1 MNFVVS
7 GDAYDRFMGRY
18 ARPLAPAFAD
28 FAGLPSDGRVL
39 DVGCG
44 SGVLTEEL
52 ARRVGADHVSGVDPS
67 PLLAAC
73 AERVPGAELKQ
84 GWAEALPW
92 PDDSFEA
99 AIAQLVV
106 HFMEDPAAGVG
117 EMARV
122 TRPGGVVAG
131 CSWDFSGGM
140 EMLRV
145 YWETARELDQDLAGE
160 YRSFGKLEEL
170 DALWHELGLEEV
182 EAGPIEVSS
191 EYGSFD
197 ELWDTFLLGVGPAGQ
212 YIVALPPDR
221 QATLKDAYRER
232 LGVGDGAFTLGARA
246 WAARGRVPA

>member
-18 ARPLAPAFAD
+18 SRPLAPAFAD
-28 FAGLPSDGRVL
+28 FAGIPSDGRVL

-73 AERVPGAELKQ
+73 AERVPNAELKQ

-99 AIAQLVV
+99 AIAQLVI

-145 YWETARELDQDLAGE
+145 YWETARELDHELAGE